1 MRSIPRVEVDKTISI
16 NGQRAEDPPS
26 AKAATSRPLNTLFKV
41 YRTLE
46 KEDEWSKKHGS
57 KSWRRVSRP

>member
-1 MRSIPRVEVDKTISI
+1 MVGREVEVGAVT
-16 NGQRAEDPPS
+16 
-26 AKAATSRPLNTLFKV
+26 NTLFKV